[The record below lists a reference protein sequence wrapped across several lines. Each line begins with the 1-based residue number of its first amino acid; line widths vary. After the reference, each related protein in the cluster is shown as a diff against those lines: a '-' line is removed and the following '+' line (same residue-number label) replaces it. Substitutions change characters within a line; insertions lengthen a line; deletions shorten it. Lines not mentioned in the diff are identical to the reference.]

1 MTNETMLV
9 VASVQS
15 YTNLII
21 MAIVIL
27 IVGLTLGLLAKKL
40 LYRMLKEVEL
50 NKIATRGGI
59 GWDVEYLISSI
70 ISYMIYLAT
79 AVIFLSYLG
88 IGKWVIYIIVAGIV
102 ILLALT
108 VLVGIK
114 DAPAN
119 FWGWIMAKRK
129 NKLKKGKKI
138 EVNGVSGIVEKTGLF
153 KTIIRTER
161 GDWLYLPNALF
172 RK

>member
-1 MTNETMLV
+1 MPNETMQV

-15 YTNLII
+15 YTNMIV

-27 IVGLTLGLLAKKL
+27 IVGLTLGLLTKKL
-40 LYRMLKEVEL
+40 LYRMLKEIEL
-50 NKIATRGGI
+50 NKIATKGGI
-59 GWDVEYLISSI
+59 GWDVEHLISSI

-79 AVIFLSYLG
+79 AIILLSYLG
-88 IGKWVIYIIVAGIV
+88 IGWWVIYVIVGGIV

-119 FWGWIMAKRK
+119 FIGWIAAKRK
-129 NKLKKGKKI
+129 NRIKKGKKI
-138 EVNGVSGIVEKTGLF
+138 EVNGVSGIVEKTGIF
-153 KTIIRTER
+153 QTTIRTER
-161 GDWLYLPNALF
+161 GDLLYVPNALF

>member
-1 MTNETMLV
+1 MQV

-15 YTNLII
+15 YTDLII

-27 IVGLTLGLLAKKL
+27 IVGLTFGLLTKKL
-40 LYRMLKEVEL
+40 LYRLLKEIEL
-50 NKIATRGGI
+50 NKVAAKGGI
-59 GWDVEYLISSI
+59 GWDVENLISSI

-79 AVIFLSYLG
+79 AIFFLSYLG
-88 IGKWVIYIIVAGIV
+88 IGWWIIYLILGGIV
-102 ILLALT
+102 ILLVLT

-119 FWGWIMAKRK
+119 FIGWIVAKRK

-138 EVNGVSGIVEKTGLF
+138 DVNGISGIIEKTGLL

-161 GDWLYLPNALF
+161 GDLLYVPNALF

>member
-1 MTNETMLV
+1 MSNETMQV

-15 YTNLII
+15 YTNLIV

-50 NKIATRGGI
+50 NKIAVKSGI
-59 GWDVEYLISSI
+59 GCDVENLISSI
-70 ISYMIYLAT
+70 ISYMVYFAT
-79 AVIFLSYLG
+79 AIIFLSYLG
-88 IGKWVIYIIVAGIV
+88 IGWWVIYLILGGII
-102 ILLALT
+102 ILLVLT

-114 DAPAN
+114 DIPAN
-119 FWGWIMAKRK
+119 LMGWITAKRK
-129 NKLKKGKKI
+129 NRLKKGKKI
-138 EVNGVSGIVEKTGLF
+138 EVNGISGIVEKKGVL

-161 GDWLYLPNALF
+161 GDLLYVPNALF

>member
-1 MTNETMLV
+1 
-9 VASVQS
+9 VQS
-15 YTNLII
+15 YTNLVI
-21 MAIVIL
+21 MAVVIL

-40 LYRMLKEVEL
+40 LYRLLKEVEL
-50 NKIATRGGI
+50 NKIATKGGI
-59 GWDVEYLISSI
+59 GWDVEHLISSI
-70 ISYMIYLAT
+70 ISYLIYFAT
-79 AVIFLSYLG
+79 TVIFLSYLG
-88 IGKWVIYIIVAGIV
+88 IGKWVIYLVLGGIV

-119 FWGWIMAKRK
+119 FMGWVAAKRK
-129 NKLKKGKKI
+129 NKLKKGRNI
-138 EVNGVSGIVEKTGLF
+138 EVNGMSGIVEKTGLL

-161 GDWLYLPNALF
+161 GDLLYVPNALF